1 MTKYAL
7 SDNIVGNL
15 GPSDFFTPDT
25 TQRFPLGTLV
35 TGDDVA
41 GIFGF
46 GEWIYLQAAVG
57 STITAN
63 QICVYNDGHQA
74 VTAANTA
81 NTGRGVVVAQE
92 DVGVG
97 AYAWFRK
104 AGGMIPVKAAAS
116 VAAGAAVGIDAT
128 TGGSVGANSAGR
140 QLLGATS
147 LRASTAT
154 RATVANTKANSKTL
168 QVRSPAG
175 IFIGQAVSGTG
186 IAGGSVVV
194 GFDNDDNPIL
204 NNAATATGS
213 ATITFTNT
221 GYIEIAA
228 PNGLIL
234 QGAIT

>member
-25 TQRFPLGTLV
+25 TQQFPLGTLV

-46 GEWIYLQAAVG
+46 GEWMYLQAAVG
-57 STITAN
+57 STILAN
-63 QICVYNDGHQA
+63 QICVYNDGFQA

-81 NTGRGVVVAQE
+81 NTGRAVVVAQE
-92 DVGVG
+92 DVPVG
-97 AYAWFRK
+97 TYAWFRR

-128 TGGSVGANSAGR
+128 TGGSVAANSAGR

-147 LRASTAT
+147 MRASTAT
-154 RATVANTKANSKTL
+154 RSTLGTTKSGSKTV
-168 QVRSPAG
+168 QVRNPSG
-175 IFIGQAVSGTG
+175 LFVGQAVSGTG
-186 IAGGSVVV
+186 VAGGSVIV

-221 GYIEIAA
+221 GFIEVAA
-228 PNGLIL
+228 PNGLTL